1 VSETADATG
10 ITRRRVLAGTAGLAG
25 SLALR
30 VGPWAEPCDA
40 TARQQVPVPQPRPWT
55 GPQSD
60 NGWPV
65 VTEAPAHAIEGT
77 DAEVALLEGDVAVVL
92 LHVARRLLLRG
103 RSAAP
108 GRGDRA

>member
-1 VSETADATG
+1 
-10 ITRRRVLAGTAGLAG
+10 
-25 SLALR
+25 
-30 VGPWAEPCDA
+30 
-40 TARQQVPVPQPRPWT
+40 
-55 GPQSD
+55 
-60 NGWPV
+60 V